1 MITEEELSCLFW
13 SILYL
18 HSYLNREVQHPFN

>member
-1 MITEEELSCLFW
+1 MITEEEQSCLFW

-18 HSYLNREVQHPFN
+18 HSYLNREV

>member
-1 MITEEELSCLFW
+1 MITEEEQSCLFW

-18 HSYLNREVQHPFN
+18 YSYLNREVQHSFK